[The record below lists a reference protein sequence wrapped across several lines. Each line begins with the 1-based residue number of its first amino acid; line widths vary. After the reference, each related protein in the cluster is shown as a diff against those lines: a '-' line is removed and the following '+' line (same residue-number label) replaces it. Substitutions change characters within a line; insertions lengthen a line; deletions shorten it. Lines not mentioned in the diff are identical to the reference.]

1 MASHYP
7 ENESKF
13 HAAHKV
19 PWPLLTAS
27 SPITLMLLNE
37 LFLKHAPTQGS
48 ILPVLPAWNALALD
62 IHMAHPLPSSAS
74 CSNGANQRGL
84 PHLPHKGETTSLVL
98 LYSIYLILF
107 FFIAHVSFRPIIY
120 SVVAIYCFF
129 FLVECKPHE
138 HRILFS
144 SLLKTMY
151 TIGILYVLL
160 WRKKGPLEASFFL
173 SPKSS
178 DWVRYS
184 LNDPSRSNISPLYQV
199 RKKSNQWLLAHI
211 F

>member
-1 MASHYP
+1 MSIWLIPY
-7 ENESKF
+7 
-13 HAAHKV
+13 
-19 PWPLLTAS
+19 PLL
-27 SPITLMLLNE
+27 
-37 LFLKHAPTQGS
+37 
-48 ILPVLPAWNALALD
+48 LPAQMVL
-62 IHMAHPLPSSAS
+62 IKEVFHIYPIKEKPHPLSFFT
-74 CSNGANQRGL
+74 L
-84 PHLPHKGETTSLVL
+84 T
-98 LYSIYLILF
+98 IYLILF

-120 SVVAIYCFF
+120 SVVAIYCFS
-129 FLVECKPHE
+129 FLVECKSRE

-199 RKKSNQWLLAHI
+199 RKSPINGS
-211 F
+211 